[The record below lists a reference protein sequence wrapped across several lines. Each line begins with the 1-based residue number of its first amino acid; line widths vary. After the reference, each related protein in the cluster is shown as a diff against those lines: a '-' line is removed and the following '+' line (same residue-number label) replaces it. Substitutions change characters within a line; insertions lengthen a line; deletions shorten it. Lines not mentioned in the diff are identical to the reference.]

1 MQTIF
6 CLVSRQAMANVLP
19 VFMYKPTDV
28 VLFTTPE
35 ENLCANNL
43 EELFSSKNIKVSRID
58 NLDAYDYIKF
68 KEAVKTQL
76 EKINSNDVV
85 LNVTGGTKLMA
96 LAAYEA
102 FAEKDKTIIYCDTEH
117 QSIITLFPKY
127 SSTELSAQLS
137 VKEYLEAYGCKITE
151 LKSSF
156 GESDYFRLFEF
167 IDSQNLMHSFI
178 GLYFKVREKLA
189 SNQPNFTVVSD
200 DGIFHF
206 QKKFDYY
213 FIHYGIHSKNSIKIQ
228 HNDFKSG
235 DWLEYFIC
243 YKLKIKE
250 NLSPLVGVK
259 IINAQGVEN
268 EIDVMVIK
276 DFRLYIYSCKTG
288 KKDNQFDLF
297 QLETLRNITS
307 GTFGKGIFVTSNQHS
322 EKFLKRA
329 RELSI
334 SVINVLDNNQVI
346 I

>member
-1 MQTIF
+1 MF

-117 QSIITLFPKY
+117 QSIINLFPNY
-127 SSTELSAQLS
+127 SLTELRAELS
-137 VKEYLEAYGCKITE
+137 IEEYLKAYGFKITE
-151 LKSSF
+151 YKGSIKEYYF
-156 GESDYFRLFEF
+156 GLFEF
-167 IDSQNLMHSFI
+167 IDNENLMKSFVNLNTNIRVRI
-178 GLYFKVREKLA
+178 GREETK
-189 SNQPNFTVVSD
+189 FTVNSQD
-200 DGIFHF
+200 HKFQF
-206 QKKFDYY
+206 QKNYDNY
-213 FIHYGIHSKNSIKIQ
+213 ILTYGSKPKHTLRIDF
-228 HNDFKSG
+228 NDFKTG
-235 DWLEYFIC
+235 DWLEYYIY
-243 YKLKIKE
+243 YKLKYKE
-250 NLSPLVGVK
+250 NLSPLIGVK
-259 IINAQGVEN
+259 INNPDGVEN